1 MGQYDETGRTE
12 GAVLMKLKYAVVL
25 YEGPNNWNAS
35 SPDVP
40 GCFSTGKDVH
50 DMRRMIREALEFHLE
65 CLALDGDPIPW
76 PKCTTVQE
84 ALVAD
89 AAFGAEIAAEYPDD
103 PTDEDEGWSPPIAE
117 MIEIEVNLP
126 QSVRR

>member
-1 MGQYDETGRTE
+1 
-12 GAVLMKLKYAVVL
+12 MKLKYAVIMRQ
-25 YEGPNNWNAS
+25 GPNNWGAY
-35 SPDVP
+35 SPDVL
-40 GCFSTGKDVH
+40 GCVSVGDDID
-50 DMRRMIREALEFHLE
+50 DMRRMIKEALEFHLE
-65 CLALDGDPIPW
+65 GTDEGGDPIPW
-76 PKCTTVQE
+76 PKLRTPEE